1 MHSQNGHAILTD
13 KEKKM
18 YAVVFNANV
27 WLGFCFL
34 VLLIIQALFPQML
47 IVKLLAAFAS
57 VVVFAGTAAI
67 LASWKNDFLKNSKKD
82 HPFLMTLLN
91 LFGLCIQISILIGL
105 PIVRALHWIFDL
117 DYPIAMNLVSLIM
130 FWIYGT
136 LTLIAFIRKIK
147 RMIFNKPFPA
157 PIGYRSLTSPHQ
169 TVLMLWSLAW
179 LAMTTYALYS
189 YLHIAQRIHQL

>member
-1 MHSQNGHAILTD
+1 
-13 KEKKM
+13 M

-34 VLLIIQALFPQML
+34 VLLIIQALFPHML

-57 VVVFAGTAAI
+57 VLVFAGTAAI
-67 LASWKNDFLKNSKKD
+67 LASWKNDFLKNPKKD
-82 HPFLMTLLN
+82 YPFLITLLN

-105 PIVRALHWIFDL
+105 PIVRLLHWIFDL
-117 DYPIAMNLVSLIM
+117 DYLIAMNLVSLIM

-147 RMIFNKPFPA
+147 RMIFNKPFTV
-157 PIGYRSLTSPHQ
+157 PIEYRSLTNTHQ
-169 TVLMLWSLAW
+169 ILLMFWSLAW

-189 YLHIAQRIHQL
+189 YLHIAQRIYQL

>member
-1 MHSQNGHAILTD
+1 
-13 KEKKM
+13 M

-34 VLLIIQALFPQML
+34 VLLIVQALFPHML
-47 IVKLLAAFAS
+47 VIKLLAAFTS
-57 VVVFAGTAAI
+57 VLVFAGTAAI
-67 LASWKNDFLKNSKKD
+67 LASWKNDFLKNSKQNY
-82 HPFLMTLLN
+82 PFLTTLFN

-117 DYPIAMNLVSLIM
+117 DYPVAMNLVSLIM

-136 LTLIAFIRKIK
+136 LTLIAVIRKIK
-147 RMIFNKPFPA
+147 RIILNKPFPV
-157 PIGYRSLTSPHQ
+157 PIGYRSLTNKHQ
-169 TVLMLWSLAW
+169 TLLMLWSLAW

-189 YLHIAQRIHQL
+189 YLHIAQRIYQL